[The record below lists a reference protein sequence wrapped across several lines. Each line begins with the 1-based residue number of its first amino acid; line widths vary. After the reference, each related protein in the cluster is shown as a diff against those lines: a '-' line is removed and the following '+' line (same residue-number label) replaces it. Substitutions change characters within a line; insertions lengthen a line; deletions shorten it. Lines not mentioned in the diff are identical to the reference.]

1 MSNGQGTMTYRP
13 TSLEAIVDLPLRG
26 KSLLLAKNAVEA
38 RAVLEISAGGGGE
51 VGPQGPQGIQGI
63 PGNDGATGPAGADG
77 AQGIQGVPGND
88 GATGSQG
95 IQGIQGVPG
104 NDGATGPQGDQGIQG
119 IQGIQGPQG
128 DPGPAAAWGN
138 ITGTLSTQAD
148 LQSVLDGKQASG
160 SYATAAQGT
169 KADTALQPAGNG
181 GSLTG
186 LTKTQVGLANAEN
199 TSDAAKPVSTATQ
212 TALDAKQATLV
223 SATNIKTINSSSILG
238 SGDLVVSGAAPS
250 STSGVGNSPNASG
263 TQQITHGLGRTP
275 IVIRIY
281 GLGNKASGSSA
292 TNPAGSLGIWDA
304 SGNRC
309 ICRVQGAS
317 AGQSSSTA
325 FAIKVGSGA
334 TAFCSGVI
342 QNVGATTFDIAWTES
357 GTSDTTP
364 VYLWEAQ

>member
-1 MSNGQGTMTYRP
+1 MGPQSTWGISSGRLTDIT
-13 TSLEAIVDLPLRG
+13 AIGRA
-26 KSLLLAKNAVEA
+26 LLTATDKTQAQA
-38 RAVLEISAGGGGE
+38 IIGATGGGGE
-51 VGPQGPQGIQGI
+51 GPPGPQGPEGPQGL
-63 PGNDGATGPAGADG
+63 PGADG
-77 AQGIQGVPGND
+77 AA
-88 GATGSQG
+88 GAQG

-119 IQGIQGPQG
+119 IQGIQGVEGPQGPQG
-128 DPGPAAAWGN
+128 DPGAGGTWGS

-148 LQSVLDGKQASG
+148 LQSALDGKQASG

>member
-1 MSNGQGTMTYRP
+1 MGRP
-13 TSLEAIVDLPLRG
+13 VEIDDIVDLTRFGRNTLR
-26 KSLLLAKNAVEA
+26 AKNLAEI
-38 RAVLEISAGGGGE
+38 RLVLSEDGGSLQGPAGPTGPE
-51 VGPQGPQGIQGI
+51 GPQGPQGL
-63 PGNDGATGPAGADG
+63 
-77 AQGIQGVPGND
+77 QGIQGL
-88 GATGSQG
+88 TG
-95 IQGIQGVPG
+95 
-104 NDGATGPQGDQGIQG
+104 DTGPQGGQGIQG
-119 IQGIQGPQG
+119 IQGIQGEQG
-128 DPGPAAAWGN
+128 PPGAGGTWGA
-138 ITGTLSTQAD
+138 IIGTLSAQTD
-148 LQSVLDGKQASG
+148 LQTALDGKQASG

-223 SATNIKTINSSSILG
+223 SGTNIKTINSASILG
-238 SGDLVVSGAAPS
+238 SGDLVVAGAAPT
-250 STSGVGNSPNASG
+250 STAGVGASPNASG

-275 IVIRIY
+275 IVIRIQ
-281 GLGNKASGSSA
+281 GLGTKVAGSSA
-292 TNPAGSLGIWDA
+292 TNPCDSFGIWNV

-309 ICRVQGAS
+309 INRVQGAS
-317 AGQSSSTA
+317 AGQASSTA

-342 QNVGATTFDIAWTES
+342 QNVGATTFDIVWTES